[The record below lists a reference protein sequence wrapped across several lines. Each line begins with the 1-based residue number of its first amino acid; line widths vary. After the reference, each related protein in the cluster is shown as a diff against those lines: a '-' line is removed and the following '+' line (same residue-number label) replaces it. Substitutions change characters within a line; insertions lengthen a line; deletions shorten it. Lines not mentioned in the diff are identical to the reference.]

1 MQDHNGERW
10 MQLCTQASQERD
22 PKKLMALVQEI
33 LEIAN
38 ANDARRR
45 EHRLRPHCDAQSGS
59 GG

>member
-1 MQDHNGERW
+1 

-22 PKKLMALVQEI
+22 PKKLMALVQEF

-45 EHRLRPHCDAQSGS
+45 EHRLRAHGDAQSGS
-59 GG
+59 DG